1 LDCFTEYISGGTLR
15 QVLKDKV
22 RKDSTCIVP
31 TESYLR
37 SSTNMIIVNWG
48 ITVSQHV
55 HCAWVFVTMTCR
67 HGFDLSSFAS
77 LASVCPLPLLAFGP
91 WKAYFQLVFFVFF
104 NFSQRD
110 HWDRFQG
117 EVIHDNKNAS
127 ENMFYIY
134 TYSLLNC

>member
-1 LDCFTEYISGGTLR
+1 MR

-22 RKDSTCIVP
+22 RKDSTCLVP

-37 SSTNMIIVNWG
+37 SSMIIVNWG

-55 HCAWVFVTMTCR
+55 CCACVFVNTTCR

-91 WKAYFQLVFFVFF
+91 WKASVQLVFFVFF

-110 HWDRFQG
+110 H
-117 EVIHDNKNAS
+117 
-127 ENMFYIY
+127 
-134 TYSLLNC
+134 